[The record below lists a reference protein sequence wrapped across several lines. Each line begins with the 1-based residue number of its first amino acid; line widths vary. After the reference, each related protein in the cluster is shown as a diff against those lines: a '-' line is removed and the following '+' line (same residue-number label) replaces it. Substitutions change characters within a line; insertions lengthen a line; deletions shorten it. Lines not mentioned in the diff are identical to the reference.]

1 MQNNKLKQQNS
12 PAGHAAVN
20 LDLQVPGNFQHWPL
34 FSLDPAAWNWI
45 QSLFRI
51 SATIPCYVCVG
62 WWQLSGSQQHDPT
75 SYQDVI
81 EHNILYL

>member
-1 MQNNKLKQQNS
+1 MLCGELGSTSAWQFSAL
-12 PAGHAAVN
+12 V
-20 LDLQVPGNFQHWPL
+20 LV
-34 FSLDPAAWNWI
+34 SLDPAAWNWI
-45 QSLFRI
+45 QSLSRI
-51 SATIPCYVCVG
+51 SATIPSYVCVVG